1 MYGIFT
7 YIYPKNQLN
16 VRKYTI
22 SMDGM
27 GYDWMPRDVS
37 PLIYSK
43 KRRVAIFGM
52 QVPGTTDLTAI
63 RAQKQDRLPCG
74 FLLAHLR

>member
-7 YIYPKNQLN
+7 YIYPKSQLN

-43 KRRVAIFGM
+43 KRRCDFWNAGARNHRLDGDPSPKTGPPSLWVF
-52 QVPGTTDLTAI
+52 VGTS
-63 RAQKQDRLPCG
+63 
-74 FLLAHLR
+74 